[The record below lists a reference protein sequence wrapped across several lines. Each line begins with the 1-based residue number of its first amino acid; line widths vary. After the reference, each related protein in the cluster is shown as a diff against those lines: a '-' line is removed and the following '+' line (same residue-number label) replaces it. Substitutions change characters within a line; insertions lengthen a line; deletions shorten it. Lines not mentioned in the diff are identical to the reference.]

1 MTRKATMDAGKTAR
15 IGRTSGDT
23 GQEPGETPIIPTAH
37 AADVKPTSK
46 LGLIVRLLEREG
58 GVSLAELVAA
68 TGWQPHSVRGAL
80 AGTLRRKG
88 HAVRSEKT
96 AGERRYRIEV
106 VE

>member
-1 MTRKATMDAGKTAR
+1 MDAGKIAR
-15 IGRTSGDT
+15 IRQTSGDT
-23 GQEPGETPIIPTAH
+23 GQKPGDPLTIPKGAH
-37 AADVKPTSK
+37 AAEVKPTSK

-88 HAVRSEKT
+88 HAVLSEKT
-96 AGERRYRIEV
+96 AGARRYRIEASQ
-106 VE
+106 